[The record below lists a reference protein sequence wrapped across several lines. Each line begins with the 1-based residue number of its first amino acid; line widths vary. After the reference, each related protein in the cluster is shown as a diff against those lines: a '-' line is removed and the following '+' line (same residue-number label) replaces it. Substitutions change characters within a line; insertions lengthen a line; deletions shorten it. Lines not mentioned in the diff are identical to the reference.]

1 MRLSPQRLRV
11 FDDGK
16 DVVEF
21 YEAPRVE
28 RAMTIRKNAL
38 NYAVTEGP
46 DYLVIDLMRGRQAL
60 FSWEAIESLPVV
72 VIHG

>member
-1 MRLSPQRLRV
+1 LKV
-11 FDDGK
+11 T
-16 DVVEF
+16 
-21 YEAPRVE
+21 EAPRVE
-28 RAMTIRKNAL
+28 RAMTIWKNAL
-38 NYAVTEGP
+38 NLAATEGP